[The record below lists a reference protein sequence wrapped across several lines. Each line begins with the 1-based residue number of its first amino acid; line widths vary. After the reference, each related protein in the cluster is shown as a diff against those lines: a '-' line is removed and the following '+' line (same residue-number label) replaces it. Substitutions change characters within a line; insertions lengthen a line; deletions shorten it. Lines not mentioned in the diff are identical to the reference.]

1 MRTHTTKL
9 KWVLLCLFVGLSL
22 SPILS
27 ATRTIVNTGNWGSGA
42 TWQSGQPLNGDD
54 VVMNDN
60 TGVTVRLS
68 DGFLSIG
75 SFTAGNNNDLTI
87 NAFGSL
93 TANSLDGGTDLTI
106 TVNGTLIID
115 GDFAVGD
122 RFNLV
127 VNGIFTVIGNMSVM
141 NDANIQVNGLMGVG
155 SFNGLD
161 RVNFDVNTFFASAGD
176 FFVGND
182 SSFDSDGA
190 SLFGGSVTAK
200 DRFDLHIDG
209 GVGIAGDL
217 NAGSGS
223 TSTGIGNLVVDGD
236 INGPPGFG
244 ALTPLPITLRYFKGE
259 AQEDGVLLSWGTESE
274 ESNAYFTI
282 EKSRDGV
289 HFEDLKQIKGAGD
302 SEVPL
307 DYKYYDPQPYKLT
320 YYRLKQT
327 DYDGTSETFNIVSV
341 QLNGARDKIKVY
353 PSLVQESWINIDLP
367 TTDETLEVRLTDMS
381 GRVIWQRQVLS
392 GKNTLD
398 LPSELDNGMYILTL
412 FDQQTQF
419 SSVHKIMV
427 QR

>member
-1 MRTHTTKL
+1 MKTHTTKL
-9 KWVLLCLFVGLSL
+9 KGVLLCLFVGLSL
-22 SPILS
+22 SPIFS

-54 VVMNDN
+54 VVMNNN
-60 TGVTVRLS
+60 TGVTVRFS

-75 SFTAGNNNDLTI
+75 SFTAGNDNDLTI

-93 TANSLDGGTDLTI
+93 TANSLDGGNDLTI
-106 TVNGTLIID
+106 TVNGSLTID
-115 GDFAVGD
+115 GDFVVGD
-122 RFNLV
+122 RFNLI
-127 VNGIFTVIGNMSVM
+127 VNGIFAVTGNMSVM
-141 NDANIQVNGLMGVG
+141 NDANIEVNGLMGVG

-182 SSFDSDGA
+182 SSFDSDGV

-217 NAGSGS
+217 NAGAGS
-223 TSTGIGNLVVDGD
+223 TSTGIGTLIVDGD

-244 ALTPLPITLRYFKGE
+244 ALSPLPISLRYFKGE
-259 AQEDGVLLSWGTESE
+259 AQAEGAMLTWGTESE
-274 ESNAYFTI
+274 ESNAFFTI

-289 HFEDLKQIKGAGD
+289 RFEELTQIKGAGD
-302 SEVPL
+302 SDTPL
-307 DYKYYDPQPYKLT
+307 DYKYFDPRPYKLT

-327 DYDGTSETFNIVSV
+327 DYDGTSETFNVVSV
-341 QLNGARDKIKVY
+341 QIDGAKDKIKVY
-353 PSLVQESWINIDLP
+353 PTLVQESWINIDLP
-367 TTDETLEVRLTDMS
+367 TVDEDLEVRLTDMS
-381 GRVIWQRQVLS
+381 GRIVWQRRALA

-398 LPSELDNGMYILTL
+398 LPTDIDNGMYILTL
-412 FDQQTQF
+412 FNQQTQF

>member
-1 MRTHTTKL
+1 MKTHTTKL
-9 KWVLLCLFVGLSL
+9 KGILLCLFVGLSL
-22 SPILS
+22 SPIFS
-27 ATRTIVNTGNWGSGA
+27 ATRTIVNTGNWGDGA

-54 VVMNDN
+54 VVMNNN
-60 TGVTVRLS
+60 TGVTVTFP
-68 DGFLSIG
+68 DGNISIA

-87 NAFGSL
+87 NAFRTL
-93 TANSLDGGTDLTI
+93 TATSLDGGTDLTI
-106 TVNGTLIID
+106 TVNGILIID

-122 RFNLV
+122 RFNLI
-127 VNGIFTVIGNMSVM
+127 VNGIFRVTGNMSVM
-141 NDANIQVNGLMGVG
+141 NDADIQVNGAMRVG

-161 RVNFDVNTFFASAGD
+161 RVNFDVNFLFITDDD

-182 SSFDSDGA
+182 SSFDSDGI
-190 SLFGGSVTAK
+190 SLFRGDVTAK

-217 NAGSGS
+217 NAGAGS
-223 TSTGIGNLVVDGD
+223 TSTGVGTLLVDGD

-244 ALTPLPITLRYFKGE
+244 ALSPLPISLRYFKGE
-259 AQEDGVLLSWGTESE
+259 AQGEGVMLSWETESE
-274 ESNAYFTI
+274 ESNAFFTI

-289 HFEDLKQIKGAGD
+289 HFEELTQIKGAGD
-302 SEVPL
+302 SDIPL
-307 DYKYYDPQPYKLT
+307 DYKYFDDQPYKLT

-341 QLNGARDKIKVY
+341 QLDGAKDKIKVY
-353 PSLVQESWINIDLP
+353 PTLVQESWINIDLP
-367 TTDETLEVRLTDMS
+367 TVDEGLEVRLTDMS
-381 GRVIWQRQVLS
+381 GRAVWQRQALA
-392 GKNTLD
+392 GRNALD
-398 LPSELDNGMYILTL
+398 LPTDIDNGMYILTL

>member
-1 MRTHTTKL
+1 MRTHNTKL
-9 KWVLLCLFVGLSL
+9 KGVLLCLFVGLSL
-22 SPILS
+22 SPVFS
-27 ATRTIVNTGNWGSGA
+27 ATRTIINTGNWGSGA

-54 VVMNDN
+54 VVMNNN
-60 TGVTVRLS
+60 TGVTVSIS
-68 DGFLSIG
+68 DGFLSVN

-87 NAFGSL
+87 EPFGTL
-93 TANSLDGGTDLTI
+93 TTNSLDAGTDLTI

-127 VNGIFTVIGNMSVM
+127 VNGIFGVTGNMSVM

-161 RVNFDVNTFFASAGD
+161 RVSFDVNTFFYAGGD

-190 SLFGGSVTAK
+190 SIFEGSVTAK

-209 GVGIAGDL
+209 GVAIDGDL
-217 NAGSGS
+217 NAGAGS
-223 TSTGIGNLVVDGD
+223 TSTGVGNLVVGGD
-236 INGPPGFG
+236 INGPAGFG
-244 ALTPLPITLRYFKGE
+244 VLSPLPITLRYFKGE
-259 AQEDGVLLSWGTESE
+259 AQDAGILLSWGTESE

-289 HFEDLKQIKGAGD
+289 HFEDLKEIKGAGD
-302 SEVPL
+302 SDVPL

-341 QLNGARDKIKVY
+341 QLDGARDKIKVY

-398 LPSELDNGMYILTL
+398 LPAELDNGMYILSL
-412 FDQQTQF
+412 FDQQTRF